1 MWVNLDF
8 FSIYYERQSVKT
20 RKKRDFEQLLQP
32 VKEKHFYSLC
42 NVRATEKK
50 FKYPYDKSSLKQT
63 DP

>member
-32 VKEKHFYSLC
+32 VKEKHFVT
-42 NVRATEKK
+42 NEEKLLYLRSNALYTK
-50 FKYPYDKSSLKQT
+50 LLTTSI
-63 DP
+63 